1 MHRTIDS
8 SYGSNVTIVQSD
20 VFIVH
25 VVFLLDILIQL
36 LVCSSRRLQDTT
48 TLVRGW
54 RCVPAGSPQGVV
66 CFKSPSPLKAAPVFV
81 WGRTA
86 ICSRPHPCSCWSFL
100 VLLWRMAV
108 STLSVGTTVCNI
120 TSFMWDIPCLV
131 CRLKV
136 LRVAT
141 DEGYIA
147 EPVGPASSSSSPMQE
162 NVHIIKAG
170 AFLQSWPGIYWGL
183 STAASMLE
191 IMTEK
196 LCGRKWYL
204 VGIIKVHQGYSF
216 MLIDHNI
223 FYAMY
228 LSSVATPNST
238 D

>member
-1 MHRTIDS
+1 MQMCVAVMMIQVVMKCRYCTMISPMSCLQWVPSLSHRFSCCNATLYRLGKVHLRWKWDGSTSLQRIGMLAYIKSHVMHRTIDS

-120 TSFMWDIPCLV
+120 TSFM
-131 CRLKV
+131 
-136 LRVAT
+136 
-141 DEGYIA
+141 
-147 EPVGPASSSSSPMQE
+147 
-162 NVHIIKAG
+162 
-170 AFLQSWPGIYWGL
+170 
-183 STAASMLE
+183 
-191 IMTEK
+191 
-196 LCGRKWYL
+196 
-204 VGIIKVHQGYSF
+204 
-216 MLIDHNI
+216 
-223 FYAMY
+223 
-228 LSSVATPNST
+228 
-238 D
+238 